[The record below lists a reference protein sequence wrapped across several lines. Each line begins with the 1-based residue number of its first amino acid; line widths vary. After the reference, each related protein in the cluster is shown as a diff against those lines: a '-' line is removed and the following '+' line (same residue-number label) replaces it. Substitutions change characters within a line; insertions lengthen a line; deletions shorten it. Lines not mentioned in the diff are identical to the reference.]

1 MWGFQRETSVLP
13 KSVTPERIQAN
24 FHLDGWRLADDEME
38 RIGRITNRFKVAGD
52 DWLPTKVFF
61 GDDEGPLSMAIRGRL

>member
-1 MWGFQRETSVLP
+1 MLP

-24 FHLDGWRLADDEME
+24 FDLDGWRLTGDEME
-38 RIGRITNRFKVAGD
+38 GIGRITNRFKVAGD

-61 GDDEGPLSMAIRGRL
+61 GGDEYALASVVKGRL